1 MRCII
6 NNICVN
12 DQDHLIDIIDRIQKS
27 FTKDKSQVS
36 EGEQGRVNEDLL
48 NFLIAVEKT

>member
-12 DQDHLIDIIDRIQKS
+12 DQDHLIDIIDKIQKS

-36 EGEQGRVNEDLL
+36 EGSQSQVNEELL
-48 NFLIAVEKT
+48 SFLIAVEKA